1 MATYPSQIKTFVN
14 KSNVVDLID
23 ASHPNLLQEE
33 VSAIQTV
40 IGTTP
45 ARSTTPSPSGTFIS
59 TQTDFDNVKSR
70 LANIETG
77 IVADTHSQYIKK
89 TSDGSNVIIPTN
101 ATTKGMTIRSFQ
113 NQTANLQEWQQTVP
127 VTNVVAAQGG
137 VTFTANNNFVIGQKV
152 TTTGITPSAYNLT
165 DQTITDC
172 NSTSFVITSG
182 ATGTFV
188 SGGEATSTVSYV
200 DNTGTLVGYAKTSV
214 FTTKGDLAVASGP
227 LTLSKLA
234 VGANGSYLVADSTA
248 TNGIKWL
255 AIDPITATG
264 AATLTNKV
272 LTSPQINLG
281 INPITSTAYQP
292 DLADNGRLT
301 TLDNAA
307 AIGVTIPLNATTAFP
322 IGAQLHFAQINDGT
336 VTFVPATNAVI
347 IGATPGYKLRT
358 KWSTATLTKIATNTW
373 ILVGDLKI

>member
-1 MATYPSQIKTFVN
+1 VATYPSQIKTFVN

-45 ARSTTPSPSGTFIS
+45 ARSTTPSASGTFIA
-59 TQTDFDNVKSR
+59 TQTDFDNVKLR

-101 ATTKGMTIRSFQ
+101 ASTKGITVRGFQ
-113 NQTANLQEWQQTVP
+113 AQTANLQEWQQTVA
-127 VTNVVAAQGG
+127 VTNVVAAGGG

-152 TTTGITPSAYNLT
+152 TTTGISPGAYNLT
-165 DQTITDC
+165 DQTITDATPT
-172 NSTSFVITSG
+172 NFVITSG

-188 SGGEATSTVSYV
+188 SGGSATSTVSYV

-214 FTTKGDLAVASGP
+214 FTAKGDLAVATGS
-227 LTLSKLA
+227 LTLGKLA
-234 VGANGSYLVADSTA
+234 VGANGTYLVADSTA
-248 TNGIKWL
+248 ATGIKWL
-255 AIDPITATG
+255 EITPITETG
-264 AATLTNKV
+264 AATLSNKI

-281 INPITSTAYQP
+281 INAIVSNSYTVGLS
-292 DLADNGRLT
+292 DNGQLT

-322 IGAQLHFAQINDGT
+322 LGAQLNFAQIGDGT
-336 VTFVPATNAVI
+336 VTFIPATNAVI
-347 IGATPGYKLRT
+347 IGATPGFRLRT

>member
-45 ARSTTPSPSGTFIS
+45 ARSTTPNAGDTFIS
-59 TQTDFDNVKSR
+59 TQTDFDNVKLR

-77 IVADTHSQYIKK
+77 IVADTHSQYVKK

-101 ATTKGMTIRSFQ
+101 ATTKGITIRSFQ
-113 NQTANLQEWQQTVP
+113 AQTANLQEWQQTVA

-137 VTFTANNNFVIGQKV
+137 VTFTANNSFVIGQRV
-152 TTTGITPSAYNLT
+152 TTTGITPGSYNLT
-165 DQTITDC
+165 DQIITDC
-172 NSTSFVITSG
+172 NATSFVITNG

-188 SGGEATSTVSYV
+188 SGGSATSTVSYV
-200 DNTGTLVGYAKTSV
+200 DNTGTLVGYAKTGV
-214 FTTKGDLAVASGP
+214 FTAKGDLAVATGP
-227 LTLSKLA
+227 LVLGKLA
-234 VGANGSYLVADSTA
+234 VGANGTYLVADSTA
-248 TNGIKWL
+248 ATGIKWL
-255 AIDPITATG
+255 AITPITETG
-264 AATLTNKV
+264 AATLSNKV

-281 INPITSTAYQP
+281 INPITTTAYTVEI
-292 DLADNGRLT
+292 DDNGKLT
-301 TLDNAA
+301 TLNNVG

-322 IGAQLHFAQINDGT
+322 IGAQLNFAQIGDGT
-336 VTFVPATNAVI
+336 VTFIPATNAVI
-347 IGATPGYKLRT
+347 IGATPGYRLRT

>member
-33 VSAIQTV
+33 VSAMQTV
-40 IGTTP
+40 IGTVP
-45 ARSTTPSPSGTFIS
+45 ARSTTPSSSGTFIS
-59 TQTDFDNVKSR
+59 TQTDFDNVKLR

-89 TSDGSNVIIPTN
+89 ISDGSNVVIPTN
-101 ATTKGMTIRSFQ
+101 ATTKGITVRGFQ
-113 NQTANLQEWQQTVP
+113 AQTANLQEWQQTVA
-127 VTNVVAAQGG
+127 VTNVVAAGG
-137 VTFTANNNFVIGQKV
+137 GITFTCANNFVIGQKV
-152 TTTGITPSAYNLT
+152 TTTGITPGGFNLT
-165 DQTITDC
+165 DQTITDATAT
-172 NSTSFVITSG
+172 NFVITNG

-188 SGGEATSTVSYV
+188 SGGSATSTVSYV
-200 DNTGTLVGYAKTSV
+200 DNTGTLAGYAKTSV
-214 FTTKGDLAVASGP
+214 FTAKGDLAVATGSLVLG
-227 LTLSKLA
+227 KLA
-234 VGANGSYLVADSTA
+234 VGANGTYLVADSTA
-248 TNGIKWL
+248 ATGIKWL
-255 AIDPITATG
+255 AITPITETG
-264 AATLTNKV
+264 AATLTNKI

-281 INPITSTAYQP
+281 INPIVSNAYTVG
-292 DLADNGRLT
+292 LSDNGQLT

-322 IGAQLHFAQINDGT
+322 IGAQLNFAQIGDGT
-336 VTFVPATNAVI
+336 VTFIPATNAVI
-347 IGATPGYKLRT
+347 IGATPGYRLRT

>member
-40 IGTTP
+40 IGTVP
-45 ARSTTPSPSGTFIS
+45 ARSTTPSSSGTFIS
-59 TQTDFDNVKSR
+59 TQTDFDNVKLR

-89 TSDGSNVIIPTN
+89 ISDGSNVVIPTN
-101 ATTKGMTIRSFQ
+101 ASTKGFTIRSFQ
-113 NQTANLQEWQQTVP
+113 AQTANLQEWQQTVA
-127 VTNVVAAQGG
+127 VTNVVAAGGG
-137 VTFTANNNFVIGQKV
+137 VTFTAANSFVIGQRV
-152 TTTGITPSAYNLT
+152 TTTGITPGSYNLT
-165 DQTITDC
+165 DQIITDATPT
-172 NSTSFVITSG
+172 NFVITNG

-188 SGGEATSTVSYV
+188 SGGSATSTVSYV

-214 FTTKGDLAVASGP
+214 FTAKGDLAVATGSLVLG
-227 LTLSKLA
+227 KLA
-234 VGANGSYLVADSTA
+234 VGANGTYLVADSTTA
-248 TNGIKWL
+248 TGIKWL
-255 AIDPITATG
+255 EIAPITETG
-264 AATLTNKV
+264 AATLSNKV

-281 INPITSTAYQP
+281 MNPISTNAYTVG
-292 DLADNGRLT
+292 LADNGKLT

-322 IGAQLHFAQINDGT
+322 IGAQLNFAQINDGT
-336 VTFVPATNAVI
+336 VTFIPATNAVI

-358 KWSTATLTKIATNTW
+358 KWSTATITKIATNTW

>member
-45 ARSTTPSPSGTFIS
+45 ARSTTPSASGTFIA
-59 TQTDFDNVKSR
+59 TQTDFDNVKLR

-101 ATTKGMTIRSFQ
+101 ASTKGITVRGFQ
-113 NQTANLQEWQQTVP
+113 AQTANLQEWQQTVA
-127 VTNVVAAQGG
+127 VTNVVAAGGG

-152 TTTGITPSAYNLT
+152 TTTGISPGAYNLT
-165 DQTITDC
+165 DQTITDATPT
-172 NSTSFVITSG
+172 NFVITSG

-188 SGGEATSTVSYV
+188 SGGSATSTVSYV

-214 FTTKGDLAVASGP
+214 FTAKGDLAVATGS
-227 LTLSKLA
+227 LTLGKLA
-234 VGANGSYLVADSTA
+234 VGANGTYLVADSTA
-248 TNGIKWL
+248 ATGIKWL
-255 AIDPITATG
+255 EITPITETG
-264 AATLTNKV
+264 AATLSNKI

-281 INPITSTAYQP
+281 INAIVSNSYTVGLS
-292 DLADNGRLT
+292 DNGQLT

-322 IGAQLHFAQINDGT
+322 LGAQLNFAQIGDGT
-336 VTFVPATNAVI
+336 VTFIPATNAVI
-347 IGATPGYKLRT
+347 IGATPGFRLRT